1 MIFPL
6 RSVFIAGYL
15 TILFA
20 ASAGAFEPSH
30 NYEPGPLVLPATG
43 TVQVAFTPG
52 DDAGKLIVDA
62 INSAQHQLLVQAFS
76 FTHRKIAE
84 ALIEAKRRGVDVKVI
99 ADNDQT
105 HRIPTSVIARIVAG
119 GVPVFIDSDHTSA
132 HNKIMVIDAGSPGAA
147 DYRQLQLHA
156 GCTT

>member
-20 ASAGAFEPSH
+20 ASAAAFEPSH

-62 INSAQHQLLVQAFS
+62 IDSAQHQVLVQAFS

-84 ALIEAKRRGVDVKVI
+84 ALIAAKRRGVDVKVI
-99 ADNDQT
+99 ADRT
-105 HRIPTSVIARIVAG
+105 RPIEFPPA
-119 GVPVFIDSDHTSA
+119 
-132 HNKIMVIDAGSPGAA
+132 
-147 DYRQLQLHA
+147 
-156 GCTT
+156 